1 MDIAKYNVTL
11 LFRGLEQYCK
21 EKSFLSL
28 LCFFFGSPQKTM
40 WYTRLQLHI
49 VFYFSFWLRQQTWIL
64 PIMSN
69 VPKSP
74 HKIGFTIECILNSI
88 KMGRSKPSHMFYVK
102 GCSHFSV
109 KSAVICDESKY
120 KSKCHRKYKSIICNI

>member
-1 MDIAKYNVTL
+1 MDIVKDNVTL
-11 LFRGLEQYCK
+11 LFRCLEQYCEEK
-21 EKSFLSL
+21 KFFSRCCVFSDPPEKS
-28 LCFFFGSPQKTM
+28 M

-88 KMGRSKPSHMFYVK
+88 KMGRFKPSHMFYVK

-109 KSAVICDESKY
+109 KSAMISM
-120 KSKCHRKYKSIICNI
+120 KSKWYRNTKAIIVIFNNP